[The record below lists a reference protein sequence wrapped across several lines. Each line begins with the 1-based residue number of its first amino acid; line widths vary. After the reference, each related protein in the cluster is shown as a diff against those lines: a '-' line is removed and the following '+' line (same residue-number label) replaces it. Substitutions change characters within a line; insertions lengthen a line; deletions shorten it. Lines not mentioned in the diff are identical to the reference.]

1 MMHDEKKEHFMFKR
15 TRWLG
20 ISLLTVPLLS
30 LAMPTGA
37 PVNKIRF
44 ASQIDSWQALDARHL
59 VLSLSASKNYLITL
73 RKDCHSLPRAAN
85 VGVSASNDTIYAG
98 FDYITADGQRCA
110 IQTINKLSKAERNA
124 LNEV

>member
-1 MMHDEKKEHFMFKR
+1 MPR
-15 TRWLG
+15 TIRLLCLG
-20 ISLLTVPLLS
+20 LAAIPLLS
-30 LAMPTGA
+30 AAMPTGA

-44 ASQIDSWQALDARHL
+44 ASKIDSWHAIDARHL

-73 RKDCHSLPRAAN
+73 RQDCHSLPRASQ

-110 IQTINKLSKAERNA
+110 IQAINKVSSEVVKASIERS
-124 LNEV
+124 